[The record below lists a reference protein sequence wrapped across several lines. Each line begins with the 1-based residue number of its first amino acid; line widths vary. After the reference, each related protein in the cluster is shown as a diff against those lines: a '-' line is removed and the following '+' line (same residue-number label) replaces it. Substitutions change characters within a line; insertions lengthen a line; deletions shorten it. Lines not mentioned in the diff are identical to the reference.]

1 MTKTNATYKIS
12 SVKPL
17 PKEEATGPKAQSVK
31 GADDAYNASSPDAY
45 KDLIKGNFKAEPING
60 GVLGEM
66 AEASSEPAR
75 RGNDYYGQIQDLIG
89 SLMMDGGNIPAEDT
103 VGNIPYVPDL
113 EKDILDGTTL
123 HEHMEP
129 VVERYGALE
138 KVLIT
143 MYDNLRIALH
153 PNNSYRMSVGEIS
166 SMNAYREALE
176 EALRDCRFQLA
187 KAHDLLRK
195 QKDAEKIDYAEIMPI
210 DDFETFEA

>member
-12 SVKPL
+12 KVKPL
-17 PKEEATGPKAQSVK
+17 PKEEAFDPKAQK
-31 GADDAYNASSPDAY
+31 ANGADDAYNASSPDAY

-66 AEASSEPAR
+66 AEASSKPSR
-75 RGNDYYGQIQDLIG
+75 RKNDHYSQMQDLIG
-89 SLMMDGGNIPAEDT
+89 TLVVGEARTPAQDT

-153 PNNSYRMSVGEIS
+153 PNNSYRMSSSEIR

-195 QKDAEKIDYAEIMPI
+195 QKNADKIDYVDLMPI
-210 DDFETFEA
+210 DGLEIRES